1 MFLINFYEPQF
12 LTFSLPLKIK
22 NEHFLQLCTLSSS
35 IQAKQVLGG
44 TKTNIGGKTLQIAEF
59 SGAMSS
65 VSPIIKKI
73 VSLSSQFL
81 NFMEESDFVVL
92 YHP

>member
-59 SGAMSS
+59 SGAECLS
-65 VSPIIKKI
+65 VSPIIKK
-73 VSLSSQFL
+73 
-81 NFMEESDFVVL
+81 
-92 YHP
+92 